1 MRALKGG
8 TLRVK
13 LQFPPIFKL
22 YCLIKRDNKVPQWDM
37 FLNTSSLKMTVGIR
51 LTIRTIITIIIMIT
65 FLLRVLNISQQST
78 QGPLK
83 TVNQKTLIK
92 RREFADKLSKGLLK
106 LPITIYG

>member
-1 MRALKGG
+1 
-8 TLRVK
+8 
-13 LQFPPIFKL
+13 
-22 YCLIKRDNKVPQWDM
+22 
-37 FLNTSSLKMTVGIR
+37 
-51 LTIRTIITIIIMIT
+51 MIT